1 MFLHL
6 ACLPLAA
13 VLIND
18 VRTESSGGAMTV
30 NVATSE
36 PVASADVRGVSGG
49 GRRMFVYVQ
58 GAQASRKSFG
68 GGADTVVVHPRSRYT
83 KLEIPTDGRCTEPMS
98 VEATPAGIR
107 VRAACQ
113 NSAMPAGLLAP
124 PVRLPGKDHAE
135 QPSPDAPSAALGRGR
150 TQTDSLRAALALP
163 AEATDKE
170 SDGTPAEESGRGA
183 TAAEP
188 SAKKAQPVA
197 VVPAVA
203 EKAADQGSANA
214 GKPVA
219 SSKTAALA
227 PTTQPDAPLA
237 AVGSTDSPSPSAT
250 GSTGGESKSSS
261 SSLSTVL
268 AVLLLVGLGVAA
280 TLLTRRRAT
289 RTRMIRIVETASIG
303 PRRSL
308 VVACIG
314 GRTMVLGV
322 SEAGVSLLD
331 AQAGTIAAPAVP
343 EKSQSATLEEAVFGL
358 RGIGRME
365 TQAASAPS
373 ALAVPSAQSVQP
385 VQSVQVDDGKH
396 EGSLLSRLFRR
407 EPAPSAATG
416 RAQEFDEL
424 LAESLDDQE
433 LRRKLSLGEAG
444 RVA

>member
-1 MFLHL
+1 MFIHL

-30 NVATSE
+30 DVATSE
-36 PVASADVRGVSGG
+36 PVSIADVRGVSGG
-49 GRRMFVYVQ
+49 PRRMFVYVQ

-68 GGADTVVVHPRSRYT
+68 GDSDAVVVHPRARYT
-83 KLEIPTDGRCTEPMS
+83 KLEIPTDGRCAEPMV
-98 VEATPAGIR
+98 VEATAAGIR

-113 NSAMPAGLLAP
+113 NSGMPAGLLAP

-135 QPSPDAPSAALGRGR
+135 QPSPDAPMAAQARR
-150 TQTDSLRAALALP
+150 RSQSESLRAALALP

-170 SDGTPAEESGRGA
+170 SDVLPAEDSGHGGA
-183 TAAEP
+183 TTEA
-188 SAKKAQPVA
+188 SAKKAEPG
-197 VVPAVA
+197 AVA
-203 EKAADQGSANA
+203 PAAPEKAADHGAANA
-214 GKPVA
+214 GQPAVPP
-219 SSKTAALA
+219 KTAALA
-227 PTTQPDAPLA
+227 PTTQPDAPMAALA
-237 AVGSTDSPSPSAT
+237 STELPSPSAS
-250 GSTGGESKSSS
+250 GSSGGESKSSS
-261 SSLSTVL
+261 GTLSTLL

-331 AQAGTIAAPAVP
+331 TQGGNMAAPAAP
-343 EKSQSATLEEAVFGL
+343 ERSQSASLEEAAFGL
-358 RGIGRME
+358 RGFGQAD
-365 TQAASAPS
+365 TQEASAQT
-373 ALAVPSAQSVQP
+373 AQST
-385 VQSVQVDDGKH
+385 QSTDDGKH

-407 EPAPSAATG
+407 ELAPSATAG
-416 RAQEFDEL
+416 RAHEFDEL

>member
-30 NVATSE
+30 DVATSE
-36 PVASADVRGVSGG
+36 PVARADVRSVSGG
-49 GRRMFVYVQ
+49 PRRMFVYLQ
-58 GAQASRKSFG
+58 GTQASRQSFG
-68 GGADTVVVHPRSRYT
+68 AGPVAVVVHPRARYT
-83 KLEIPTDGRCTEPMS
+83 KLEIPTDGRCAEPMS

-107 VRAACQ
+107 VRATCQ
-113 NSAMPAGLLAP
+113 NSGMPAGLLAP

-135 QPSPDAPSAALGRGR
+135 QPSPDAPLAARVRG
-150 TQTDSLRAALALP
+150 QSQSDSLRAALALP

-170 SDGTPAEESGRGA
+170 SDLPPAEDIGHGA
-183 TAAEP
+183 GGADTAGKRLPAGAAAPVAPENAAER
-188 SAKKAQPVA
+188 VA
-197 VVPAVA
+197 
-203 EKAADQGSANA
+203 ANA
-214 GKPVA
+214 GKLAAPV
-219 SSKTAALA
+219 KAAPIA
-227 PTTQPDAPLA
+227 PSTQPDAPTAALA
-237 AVGSTDSPSPSAT
+237 STESPSPTPA
-250 GSTGGESKSSS
+250 GNAGGEGKSSS
-261 SSLSTVL
+261 STVSTVL

-280 TLLTRRRAT
+280 TILSRRRAT

-331 AQAGTIAAPAVP
+331 AQAGTMTTPPAS
-343 EKSQSATLEEAVFGL
+343 EKFQSASLEEAALGL
-358 RGIGRME
+358 RGFGHAE
-365 TQAASAPS
+365 TQAESGQ
-373 ALAVPSAQSVQP
+373 SAQSA
-385 VQSVQVDDGKH
+385 DDGKH
-396 EGSLLSRLFRR
+396 EGSLLSRLFHR
-407 EPAPSAATG
+407 EQPPAKNAG
-416 RAQEFDEL
+416 RAHEFEEL
-424 LAESLDDQE
+424 LAESLEDQD

>member
-18 VRTESSGGAMTV
+18 VRIESSSGAMTV
-30 NVATSE
+30 DVATSE
-36 PVASADVRGVSGG
+36 PVDRADVRGVSGG
-49 GRRMFVYVQ
+49 SRRMFVYLQ
-58 GAQASRKSFG
+58 GTQAERRSFG
-68 GGADTVVVHPRSRYT
+68 TGPESVLVHPRARYT
-83 KLEIPTDGRCTEPMS
+83 KLEIPTDGRCAEPMV
-98 VEATPAGIR
+98 VEATSAGIR

-113 NSAMPAGLLAP
+113 NSGMPAALVAP
-124 PVRLPGKDHAE
+124 PIHLPGKDHAE
-135 QPSPDAPSAALGRGR
+135 QPSPDAPMAALARSR
-150 TQTDSLRAALALP
+150 SQTDSLRAALALP

-170 SDGTPAEESGRGA
+170 GDGAPAEDDGH
-183 TAAEP
+183 AAAAVEP

-197 VVPAVA
+197 VVPAVP
-203 EKAADQGSANA
+203 AA
-214 GKPVA
+214 P
-219 SSKTAALA
+219 SKTAALA

-237 AVGSTDSPSPSAT
+237 ALASTDTPSPAAA
-250 GSTGGESKSSS
+250 GNAVGESKSSAS
-261 SSLSTVL
+261 TASTVL
-268 AVLLLVGLGVAA
+268 AVLLLIGLGIAA

-331 AQAGTIAAPAVP
+331 AQAGTITMPAAPERSP
-343 EKSQSATLEEAVFGL
+343 SASLEEAALGL
-358 RGIGRME
+358 RGFGRAE
-365 TQAASAPS
+365 TQMESAPS
-373 ALAVPSAQSVQP
+373 VQSAQP
-385 VQSVQVDDGKH
+385 VDDGKH
-396 EGSLLSRLFRR
+396 EGSMLGRLFHR
-407 EPAPSAATG
+407 EQAPRATAG

-424 LAESLDDQE
+424 LAESLEDQD